1 MSASGLQYLL
11 ITPAKN
17 EEAFIELTIRSVVD
31 QTVRPVCWLVVSDG
45 STDSTNEI
53 VSRAAQQYDWI
64 ELFKMPERT
73 TRDFGGKAHC
83 FNTGYARIAHLPH
96 QVVPIMFQAL
106 ARCFDVNVLK
116 LSEATFRQKVAES
129 TLSPCLRR
137 GFEVGIRAPL
147 PRK

>member
-1 MSASGLQYLL
+1 MSASGLRYLL

-53 VSRAAQQYDWI
+53 VSRAAQQHDWI
-64 ELFKMPERT
+64 ELFRMPERT

-96 QVVPIMFQAL
+96 QVL
-106 ARCFDVNVLK
+106 ARCFCASASLP
-116 LSEATFRQKVAES
+116 L
-129 TLSPCLRR
+129 
-137 GFEVGIRAPL
+137 EVMFNPKAGEL
-147 PRK
+147 M